1 VENAL
6 ITEDRF
12 RMTRIVAA
20 ACLLLLAAVPA
31 RAQSPANLAQ
41 ARRFIDAAERDLA
54 ARSIPQNRAAWV
66 AANFI
71 TDDTEALSAYFQT
84 DYANAVQ
91 RLATA
96 SARFDRVAMPAD
108 LRRRFQ
114 LLKLSLAAPPPA
126 DSALAAEMVGL
137 QVGMEGAYGRGSYCR
152 PKAGGGQEC
161 LQISAI
167 DSIMADSRDPVELLD
182 IWRGWHRIGAPMR
195 DRYARFAALAN
206 QGARTLGFRDA
217 GAMWRSGY
225 DMPEGDFAR
234 EMDRLWEQV
243 RPLYL
248 SLHAFVRRRLAER
261 YGAAVPAN
269 GMIPAHLLGNL
280 WAQDWSNVYPLVA
293 PAGAPVSVDLTARLR
308 TQNVDARGIV
318 RYGERF
324 FSSLG
329 FDTLPGTFWER
340 SLLTRPQDRE
350 VVCHASAWDIDNRE
364 DIRIKMCIT
373 PTAENFVTVHHE
385 LGHNYY
391 QRAYRGQP
399 YFYQGGANDGFHEAI
414 GDAIALSITP
424 AYLRQVGLI
433 DQLPSES
440 ADTMLLLRQALDKVA
455 FLPWGLLVD
464 RWRWAV
470 FAGDVQPAGFN
481 QLWWDLRARYQGV
494 SVPDARPADAFDPG
508 AKFHVPGNTP
518 YSRYFLADILQFQ
531 FYRSLCQAAGHTGP
545 LYRCTFYGSREAGRR
560 LNAMLELGASRPWPD
575 ALEQLTGSRQM
586 DAGAIL
592 EYFQPLKVW
601 LDRQNAGQAVGW

>member
-1 VENAL
+1 
-6 ITEDRF
+6 
-12 RMTRIVAA
+12 
-20 ACLLLLAAVPA
+20 
-31 RAQSPANLAQ
+31 
-41 ARRFIDAAERDLA
+41 
-54 ARSIPQNRAAWV
+54 
-66 AANFI
+66 
-71 TDDTEALSAYFQT
+71 
-84 DYANAVQ
+84 
-91 RLATA
+91 
-96 SARFDRVAMPAD
+96 
-108 LRRRFQ
+108 
-114 LLKLSLAAPPPA
+114 
-126 DSALAAEMVGL
+126 MVGL

-152 PKAGGGQEC
+152 AKAGGGQEC

-167 DSIMADSRDPVELLD
+167 DSIMADSRDPAELLD
-182 IWRGWHRIGAPMR
+182 IWRGWHRVGAPMR
-195 DRYARFAALAN
+195 DRYARFAELAN
-206 QGARTLGFRDA
+206 QGARTLGYPNA

-225 DMPEGDFAR
+225 DMPPDDFAA
-234 EMDRLWEQV
+234 EMDRLWGQV

-280 WAQDWSNVYPLVA
+280 WAQDWSNVYAVVA
-293 PAGAPVSVDLTARLR
+293 PAGAPASVDLTARLR
-308 TQNVDARGIV
+308 ARNLDAPGIV

-329 FDTLPGTFWER
+329 FDSLPATFWDR
-340 SLLTRPQDRE
+340 SLLTRPRDRE
-350 VVCHASAWDIDNRE
+350 VVCHASAWDIDNRN
-364 DIRIKMCIT
+364 DLRIKMCIT
-373 PTAENFVTVHHE
+373 PTAENFVVIHHE

-391 QRAYRGQP
+391 QRAYLNQP
-399 YFYQGGANDGFHEAI
+399 YLYQGGANDGFHEAI
-414 GDAIALSITP
+414 GDAVALSITP

-433 DQLPSES
+433 DQLPSEA

-470 FAGDVQPAGFN
+470 FAGDVQPSGYN

-494 SVPDARPADAFDPG
+494 SAPDARAADAFDPG
-508 AKFHVPGNTP
+508 AKYHVPGNTP
-518 YSRYFLADILQFQ
+518 YARYFLADILQFQ
-531 FYRSLCQAAGHTGP
+531 FYRSLCQAAGHAGP

-592 EYFQPLKVW
+592 EYFQPLQAW

>member
-1 VENAL
+1 MNRSLV
-6 ITEDRF
+6 
-12 RMTRIVAA
+12 VAG
-20 ACLLLLAAVPA
+20 LLLCAALPA
-31 RAQSPANLAQ
+31 GAQSRPATLSE
-41 ARRFIDAAERDLA
+41 ARRFIDGAERDLA
-54 ARSIPQNRAAWV
+54 ARSVPTARAAWV

-84 DYANAVQ
+84 DYASAVQ

-96 SARFDRVAMPAD
+96 SARFDRVRMPAE

-114 LLKLSLAAPPPA
+114 LLKLGLAAPPPA

-167 DSIMADSRDPVELLD
+167 DSIMADSRDPAELLD
-182 IWRGWHRIGAPMR
+182 IWRGWHRVGAPMR

-206 QGARTLGFRDA
+206 QGARTLGYADA

-225 DMPEGDFAR
+225 DMPPDDFAR
-234 EMDRLWEQV
+234 EMDRLWGQV

-280 WAQDWSNVYPLVA
+280 WAQDWSNIYALVA
-293 PAGAPVSVDLTARLR
+293 PAGAPASVDLTARLR
-308 TQNVDARGIV
+308 AQNLDAPGIV

-340 SLLTRPQDRE
+340 SLLSRPRDRE
-350 VVCHASAWDIDNRE
+350 VVCHASAWDVDNRN
-364 DIRIKMCIT
+364 DLRIKMCIT
-373 PTAENFVTVHHE
+373 PTAENFVTIHHE

-391 QRAYRGQP
+391 QRAYNQQP
-399 YFYQGGANDGFHEAI
+399 FFYQNGANDGFHEAI

-433 DQLPSES
+433 DQLPSEA

-470 FAGDVQPAGFN
+470 FAGDVQPAGYN
-481 QLWWDLRARYQGV
+481 QLWWDLRGRYQGV
-494 SVPDARPADAFDPG
+494 SAPDARPADAFDPG
-508 AKFHVPGNTP
+508 AKYHVPGNTP

-545 LYRCTFYGSREAGRR
+545 LYRCSFYGSREAGRR
-560 LNAMLELGASRPWPD
+560 LGAMLALGASRPWPD

-586 DAGAIL
+586 DASAIL
-592 EYFQPLKVW
+592 EYFQPLQVW
-601 LDRQNAGQAVGW
+601 LDRQNAGQVVGW